1 MEIKFYTDRNGQV
14 PVREFLDG
22 LDVKMRQKM
31 LRSIKALQD
40 MGTSLRMPLSEALG
54 DGIFELRAKVG
65 TNITRVMYFFVV
77 GNRAVLTHGFIKK
90 TQKTYGMTTWN
101 ESKIREVSVMDDF
114 DKYLG
119 EQLNDPEF
127 KKEWDSSEMEYQLM
141 MMVLKARNEQNLTQ
155 SELAERTGIRQSN
168 ISRIEKG
175 QALPSILTLSK
186 IAHGLGKELQIKF
199 V

>member
-1 MEIKFYTDRNGQV
+1 
-14 PVREFLDG
+14 
-22 LDVKMRQKM
+22 
-31 LRSIKALQD
+31 
-40 MGTSLRMPLSEALG
+40 
-54 DGIFELRAKVG
+54 
-65 TNITRVMYFFVV
+65 
-77 GNRAVLTHGFIKK
+77 
-90 TQKTYGMTTWN
+90 
-101 ESKIREVSVMDDF
+101 MDDF

-186 IAHGLGKELQIKF
+186 LAHGLGKELQIKF

>member
-1 MEIKFYTDRNGQV
+1 
-14 PVREFLDG
+14 
-22 LDVKMRQKM
+22 
-31 LRSIKALQD
+31 
-40 MGTSLRMPLSEALG
+40 
-54 DGIFELRAKVG
+54 
-65 TNITRVMYFFVV
+65 
-77 GNRAVLTHGFIKK
+77 
-90 TQKTYGMTTWN
+90 
-101 ESKIREVSVMDDF
+101 MDDF

-127 KKEWDSSEMEYQLM
+127 KKEWDSSEMEYQQM

>member
-1 MEIKFYTDRNGQV
+1 
-14 PVREFLDG
+14 
-22 LDVKMRQKM
+22 
-31 LRSIKALQD
+31 
-40 MGTSLRMPLSEALG
+40 
-54 DGIFELRAKVG
+54 
-65 TNITRVMYFFVV
+65 
-77 GNRAVLTHGFIKK
+77 
-90 TQKTYGMTTWN
+90 
-101 ESKIREVSVMDDF
+101 MDDF

-168 ISRIEKG
+168 INRIEKG